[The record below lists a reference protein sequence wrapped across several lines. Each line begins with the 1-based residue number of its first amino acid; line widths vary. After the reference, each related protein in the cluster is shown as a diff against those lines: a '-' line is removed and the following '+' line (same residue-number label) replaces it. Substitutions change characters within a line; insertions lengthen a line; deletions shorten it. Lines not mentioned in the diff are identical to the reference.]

1 MFHWNRSRIT
11 MALMAVPLA
20 LAILAIGGMA
30 VLKDA
35 QERVVSGNAE
45 NASLGWATYLGG
57 ELSRLGEIAS
67 GGEVLPQE
75 EALLSR
81 ARQFGDVFRFKLFD
95 AKGQL
100 RLVSDDLNAGV
111 LNGQSL
117 GEHNAKAS
125 SVIETGQPFTQIED
139 GRAKPDRPDV
149 YVESYVPVLQDGKT
163 IAIVEV
169 YLDQTERAASVR
181 QKFIDFGFKIGV
193 LILIAFLLPAAALFM
208 MVHAMRGQNAML
220 KAERDRA
227 VAAEQ
232 AKSEFL
238 ANMSHEIRT
247 PLNGVLGTAGLLS
260 DTELDE
266 EQRSY
271 TNTIAMSGE
280 SLLRVLSDIL
290 DFSKIESGNL
300 EIEDVEFDLIEVLDG
315 TVELMGASAQAKSL
329 DLSVY
334 ADPSMPQ
341 TVVGDDGRLRQVLLN
356 LVHNA
361 IKFTESGGV
370 MLEASSVL
378 SEDGGSVK
386 LRFDVSDTGIGIPV
400 EARARV
406 FEQFAQADG
415 SVTRQHGGTGLG
427 LAICKRLVDLM
438 GGEIGVD
445 ERAGGGSVF
454 WVAIELPVPQ
464 PPSHWA
470 ADVEFSLEGRRVL
483 IVDDNETNRMIFEKQ
498 LIALGAKVTSA
509 MSAAS
514 AVSRIE
520 AALDAGQPFEIA
532 IVDHMMPGTDGID
545 LCTMIRE
552 RGWAENMTL
561 VLSSSSGLVN
571 TDKKA
576 RDHGFQYALPKPLR
590 PGALRNGL
598 LRWSAQETHL
608 ETPEPKVVEE
618 PVVELVPEPQSEP
631 DIPCAASRVLVVEDN
646 QTNQLIIG
654 TVLRKR
660 GFRVDLAANGHEA
673 LRALRERP
681 FDIVLMDVQMPEMD
695 GIEATR
701 RVREL
706 AGAPAGIPIIGVTA
720 HALKGDREEFLAA
733 GMDDYVE
740 KPIKYEVL
748 IDKIERLIAS
758 TDGLSEQ
765 TANAG

>member
-1 MFHWNRSRIT
+1 MFHWSRSRIT
-11 MALMAVPLA
+11 MAVMAVPLA
-20 LAILAIGGMA
+20 LAILAIGGMS

-45 NASLGWATYLGG
+45 NTSLAWATYLGG
-57 ELSRLGEIAS
+57 EISRLEEIAS
-67 GGEVLPQE
+67 GGDILPEE

-95 AKGQL
+95 AQGQL
-100 RLVSDDLNAGV
+100 RMVSDDLNADV
-111 LNGQSL
+111 LNEPSL
-117 GEHNAKAS
+117 GEHNAKAK
-125 SVIETGQPFTQIED
+125 SVIENGRAFTQIED
-139 GRAKPDRPDV
+139 GRAKPDRPDI
-149 YVESYVPVLQDGKT
+149 YVESYVPVVRDGRT

-181 QKFIDFGFKIGV
+181 QKFIVFGAKIGG
-193 LILIAFLLPAAALFM
+193 LILIAFLLPGAALLM
-208 MVHAMRGQNAML
+208 MVRAMRTQNAML

-227 VAAEQ
+227 VAAEK

-247 PLNGVLGTAGLLS
+247 PLNGVLGTAGLLY
-260 DTELDE
+260 DTELDD

-271 TNTIAMSGE
+271 TDTITMSGE

-300 EIEDVEFDLIEVLDG
+300 EIEEAEFDLIDLLDG
-315 TVELMGASAQAKSL
+315 TVELMGASAQTKSL

-334 ADPSMPQ
+334 ADPSMPKM
-341 TVVGDDGRLRQVLLN
+341 VIGDDGRLRQVLLN

-361 IKFTESGGV
+361 IKFTETGGV
-370 MLEASSVL
+370 MVEASSVL
-378 SEDGGSVK
+378 PDDGATVK
-386 LRFDVSDTGIGIPV
+386 LRFDVSDTGIGIPA
-400 EARARV
+400 EARERI

-415 SVTRQHGGTGLG
+415 SVTRVHGGTGLG
-427 LAICKRLVDLM
+427 LTICKRLIDLM

-445 ERAGGGSVF
+445 ERPGGGSVF
-454 WVAIELPVPQ
+454 WISVELPVPQ

-470 ADVEFSLEGRRVL
+470 ADVAFSLDGRRVL

-498 LIALGAKVTSA
+498 LIALGAEATAA
-509 MSAAS
+509 MSATS

-520 AALDAGQPFEIA
+520 AAVAAGQPFEIA

-545 LCTMIRE
+545 LCAMIHE

-576 RDHGFQYALPKPLR
+576 REYGFQYALPKPLR

-598 LRWSAQETHL
+598 LRWSALEPHL
-608 ETPEPKVVEE
+608 EQPAPGVAETPPAKLVAMPEREPEV
-618 PVVELVPEPQSEP
+618 
-631 DIPCAASRVLVVEDN
+631 PCAATRVLVVEDN
-646 QTNQLIIG
+646 QTNQLIVS

-681 FDIVLMDVQMPEMD
+681 FDVVLMDVQMPEM
-695 GIEATR
+695 GGVEATQR
-701 RVREL
+701 IREL
-706 AGAPAGIPIIGVTA
+706 AGSPAGIPIIGVTA

-740 KPIKYEVL
+740 KPIKYETL
-748 IDKIERLIAS
+748 IDKIEQLVAA
-758 TDGLSEQ
+758 TDNPVEETRSVG
-765 TANAG
+765 